1 MRVPDEFF
9 ARWSRPVLIGTAVAC
24 AAALALELAG
34 GGKPSTVLALLAAA
48 AATGVL
54 LYRDWGGPAPVASAP
69 EAVPSDPAPALPPE
83 PEKLLTELAPFIEA
97 LPEATLLVN
106 RDGRV
111 AASNEEAR
119 RQLQFE
125 AQGLRL
131 SAILRHPEILDA
143 AQSAAI
149 DGVSRVVEYEN
160 AAPVE
165 EHYRVYVAPI
175 AWGDETAALMIFHD
189 QTTHIVTERMRADFL
204 ANASHELKTPVTSI
218 SLLIETLSGAAR
230 EDAGARERFL
240 KLMEQQVDR
249 MRRLIDDLL
258 SLSKIEINEHVPP
271 SDRTDLVL
279 VAREAADAMAT
290 VAKLQKVAVT
300 VAPQAAEHFVTGD
313 RFQLTQVAQNL
324 IDNAVKYSPENSVVT
339 VEIGIAD
346 GRDAAAD
353 RAGRQWPEASRISL
367 LAAGAP
373 GARRYVYLRVT
384 DQGPGI
390 PRRHLPRLSE
400 RFFRVERDQ
409 QAYERSGTGL
419 GLAIVKHIVNR
430 HRGGF
435 VVESEPGKGSAFAIY
450 LEEARPNA
458 HPN

>member
-1 MRVPDEFF
+1 MRVPDVFLS
-9 ARWSRPVLIGTAVAC
+9 RLTRPVMVGAGAAC

-34 GGKPSTVLALLAAA
+34 GGRASTLLALLAAGLA
-48 AATGVL
+48 VGFL
-54 LYRDWGGPAPVASAP
+54 LYRDMTETGALSATP
-69 EAVPSDPAPALPPE
+69 EVAPAAPAPE

-97 LPEATLLVN
+97 LPEATLLV
-106 RDGRV
+106 DHEGRV
-111 AASNEEAR
+111 VGSNREAR

-143 AQSAAI
+143 AHGASI
-149 DGVSRVVEYEN
+149 DGITRVVEYEH

-165 EHYRVYVAPI
+165 EHFRVYVAPI
-175 AWGDETAALMIFHD
+175 AWGDDTAALMIFHD

-218 SLLIETLSGAAR
+218 SLLIETLGGAAR
-230 EDAGARERFL
+230 DDVTARERFL
-240 KLMEQQVDR
+240 GLMEQQVDR

-271 SDRTDLVL
+271 NERADMVM
-279 VAREAADAMAT
+279 VAREAADAMTT
-290 VAKLQKVAVT
+290 VAKGRNVT
-300 VAPQAAEHFVTGD
+300 INVAPEAAVLHVTGD
-313 RFQLTQVAQNL
+313 RFQLTQVAQNP
-324 IDNAVKYSPENSVVT
+324 IDNAVKYSPEGGTVQ
-339 VEIGIAD
+339 VEIGVAE
-346 GRDAAAD
+346 GRDTAAD
-353 RAGRQWPEASRISL
+353 RASRQWPEASRISL
-367 LAAGAP
+367 LTPGAP
-373 GARRYVYLRVT
+373 ATRRFVYLRVT

-409 QAYERSGTGL
+409 QAVERPGTGL

-430 HRGGF
+430 HRGGMA
-435 VVESEPGKGSAFAIY
+435 VESEPGRGSAFAIY
-450 LEEARPNA
+450 LEQARPDA
-458 HPN
+458 SGA

>member
-1 MRVPDEFF
+1 MRVPDMFVS
-9 ARWSRPVLIGTAVAC
+9 RWSRPVLISVGAVC
-24 AAALALELAG
+24 ASALVLELAG
-34 GGKPSTVLALLAAA
+34 AGRGWTLLALFLATVAA
-48 AATGVL
+48 GAALWLEGAGRAPAATVVE
-54 LYRDWGGPAPVASAP
+54 APPIPGAP
-69 EAVPSDPAPALPPE
+69 DV
-83 PEKLLTELAPFIEA
+83 EKRLGDLAPLIEA
-97 LPEATLLVN
+97 LPEATLLVD

-111 AASNEEAR
+111 VASNREAR

-143 AQSAAI
+143 SHDAAV
-149 DGVSRVVEYEN
+149 DGVTRVVEYEN

-165 EHYRVYVAPI
+165 EHFRVYVAPI
-175 AWGDETAALMIFHD
+175 AWGEDTAALMIFHD

-218 SLLIETLSGAAR
+218 SLLIETLGGAAR
-230 EDAGARERFL
+230 DDGAARERFL
-240 KLMEQQVDR
+240 GLMEQQVDR

-271 SDRTDLVL
+271 NERADMVL
-279 VAREAADAMAT
+279 IAREAADAMAT
-290 VAKLQKVAVT
+290 VARGRGVT
-300 VAPQAAEHFVTGD
+300 VELVSEAAAHHVTGD

-324 IDNAVKYSPENSVVT
+324 IDNAVKYSNPDGVVT
-339 VEIGIAD
+339 VEIGVAD
-346 GRDAAAD
+346 GREAAAD
-353 RAGRQWPEASRISL
+353 MAARRWPEASRISL
-367 LAAGAP
+367 LTPGAP
-373 GARRYVYLRVT
+373 ASRRYVYLRVS

-409 QAYERSGTGL
+409 QAVEREGTGL

-435 VVESEPGKGSAFAIY
+435 AVESEPGRGSAFAIY
-450 LEEARPNA
+450 LEQARPDA
-458 HPN
+458 GGA

>member
-1 MRVPDEFF
+1 MRVPDMFIS
-9 ARWSRPVLIGTAVAC
+9 RWSRPVLIGVGAVC
-24 AAALALELAG
+24 ASALVLELAG
-34 GGKPSTVLALLAAA
+34 AGRGWTLLALFLATAAA
-48 AATGVL
+48 GAALWLEGAGRAPAATV
-54 LYRDWGGPAPVASAP
+54 V
-69 EAVPSDPAPALPPE
+69 EAPATPGAPDA
-83 PEKLLTELAPFIEA
+83 EKRLGDLAPLIEA
-97 LPEATLLVN
+97 LPEATLLVD

-111 AASNEEAR
+111 VASNREAR

-143 AQSAAI
+143 SHDAAV
-149 DGVSRVVEYEN
+149 DGVTRVVEYEN

-165 EHYRVYVAPI
+165 EHFRVYVAPI
-175 AWGDETAALMIFHD
+175 AWGEDTAALMIFHD

-218 SLLIETLSGAAR
+218 SLLIETLGGAAR
-230 EDAGARERFL
+230 DDGAARERFL
-240 KLMEQQVDR
+240 GLMEQQVDR

-271 SDRTDLVL
+271 NERADMVL
-279 VAREAADAMAT
+279 IAREAADAMAT
-290 VAKLQKVAVT
+290 VARGRGVT
-300 VAPQAAEHFVTGD
+300 VELVSEAAAHHVTGD

-324 IDNAVKYSPENSVVT
+324 IDNAVKYSNPDGVVT
-339 VEIGIAD
+339 VEIGVAD
-346 GRDAAAD
+346 GREAAAD
-353 RAGRQWPEASRISL
+353 MAARRWPEASRISL
-367 LAAGAP
+367 LTPGAP
-373 GARRYVYLRVT
+373 ASRRYVYLRVS

-409 QAYERSGTGL
+409 QAVEREGTGL

-435 VVESEPGKGSAFAIY
+435 AVESEPGRGSAFAIY
-450 LEEARPNA
+450 LEQARPDA
-458 HPN
+458 GGA

>member
-1 MRVPDEFF
+1 MRVPDMFIS
-9 ARWSRPVLIGTAVAC
+9 RWSRPVLIGVGAVC
-24 AAALALELAG
+24 ASALVLELAG
-34 GGKPSTVLALLAAA
+34 AGRGWTLLALFLATVAA
-48 AATGVL
+48 GAALWLEGAGRAPAATV
-54 LYRDWGGPAPVASAP
+54 V
-69 EAVPSDPAPALPPE
+69 EAPATPGAPDA
-83 PEKLLTELAPFIEA
+83 EKRLGDLAPLIEA
-97 LPEATLLVN
+97 LPEATLLVD

-111 AASNEEAR
+111 VASNREAR

-143 AQSAAI
+143 SHDAAV
-149 DGVSRVVEYEN
+149 DGVTRVVEYEN

-165 EHYRVYVAPI
+165 EHFRVYVAPI
-175 AWGDETAALMIFHD
+175 AWGEDTAALMIFHD

-218 SLLIETLSGAAR
+218 SLLIETLGGAAR
-230 EDAGARERFL
+230 DDGAARERFL
-240 KLMEQQVDR
+240 GLMEQQVDR

-271 SDRTDLVL
+271 NERADMVL
-279 VAREAADAMAT
+279 IAREAADAMAT
-290 VAKLQKVAVT
+290 VARGRGVT
-300 VAPQAAEHFVTGD
+300 VELVSEAAAHHVTGD

-324 IDNAVKYSPENSVVT
+324 IDNAVKYSNPDGVVT
-339 VEIGIAD
+339 VEIGVAD
-346 GRDAAAD
+346 GREAAAD
-353 RAGRQWPEASRISL
+353 MAARRWPEASRISL
-367 LAAGAP
+367 LTPGAP
-373 GARRYVYLRVT
+373 ASRRYVFLRVS

-409 QAYERSGTGL
+409 QAVEREGTGL

-435 VVESEPGKGSAFAIY
+435 AVESEPGRGSAFAIY
-450 LEEARPNA
+450 LEQARPDA
-458 HPN
+458 GGA

>member
-9 ARWSRPVLIGTAVAC
+9 ARWSRPVLIGTGVVC

-34 GGKPSTVLALLAAA
+34 GGRPSTVLALFAAA
-48 AATGVL
+48 AAVGVL
-54 LYRDWGGPAPVASAP
+54 LYRERIEPAPPPAASAP
-69 EAVPSDPAPALPPE
+69 MAAETTPAALPE
-83 PEKLLTELAPFIEA
+83 PEKALSELAPFIEA

-111 AASNEEAR
+111 AASNHEAR

-143 AQSAAI
+143 AHSAAI
-149 DGVSRVVEYEN
+149 DGASRVVEYEN

-165 EHYRVYVAPI
+165 EHFRVYVAPI
-175 AWGDETAALMIFHD
+175 AWGEETAALMIFHD

-230 EDAGARERFL
+230 DDAGARERFL

-279 VAREAADAMAT
+279 VAREAADALTT
-290 VAKLQKVAVT
+290 VAKQQQVSVKL
-300 VAPQAAEHFVTGD
+300 APQAGEHFVTGD

-324 IDNAVKYSPENSVVT
+324 IDNAVKYSREGGVVT
-339 VEIGIAD
+339 VEIGVAE

-353 RAGRQWPEASRISL
+353 KAGRQWPDAARIPLLTPGAPASR
-367 LAAGAP
+367 
-373 GARRYVYLRVT
+373 RFVYMRVT
-384 DQGPGI
+384 DEGPGI

-409 QAYERSGTGL
+409 QAVERAGTGL

-435 VVESEPGKGSAFAIY
+435 VVESEPGRGSAFAIY
-450 LEEARPNA
+450 LEEARPHA
-458 HPN
+458 HVS

>member
-1 MRVPDEFF
+1 MRVPDMFVS
-9 ARWSRPVLIGTAVAC
+9 RWSRPVLIGVGAVC
-24 AAALALELAG
+24 ASALVLELAG
-34 GGKPSTVLALLAAA
+34 AGRGWTLLALFLATAAA
-48 AATGVL
+48 GAALWLEGAGRAPAATV
-54 LYRDWGGPAPVASAP
+54 V
-69 EAVPSDPAPALPPE
+69 EAPATPGAPDA
-83 PEKLLTELAPFIEA
+83 EKRLGDLAPLIEA
-97 LPEATLLVN
+97 LPEATLLVD

-111 AASNEEAR
+111 VASNREAR

-143 AQSAAI
+143 SHDAAV
-149 DGVSRVVEYEN
+149 DGVTRVVEYEN

-165 EHYRVYVAPI
+165 EHFRVYVAPI
-175 AWGDETAALMIFHD
+175 AWGEDTAALMIFHD

-218 SLLIETLSGAAR
+218 SLLIETLGGAAR
-230 EDAGARERFL
+230 DDGAARERFL
-240 KLMEQQVDR
+240 GLMEQQVDR

-271 SDRTDLVL
+271 NERADMVL
-279 VAREAADAMAT
+279 IAREAADAMAT
-290 VAKLQKVAVT
+290 VARGRGVT
-300 VAPQAAEHFVTGD
+300 VELVSEAAAHHVTGD

-324 IDNAVKYSPENSVVT
+324 IDNAVKYSNPDGVVT
-339 VEIGIAD
+339 VEIGVAD
-346 GRDAAAD
+346 GREAAAD
-353 RAGRQWPEASRISL
+353 MAARRWPEASRISL
-367 LAAGAP
+367 LTPGAP
-373 GARRYVYLRVT
+373 ASRRYVYLRVS

-409 QAYERSGTGL
+409 QAVEREGTGL

-435 VVESEPGKGSAFAIY
+435 AVESEPGRGSAFAIY
-450 LEEARPNA
+450 LEQARPDA
-458 HPN
+458 GGA

>member
-1 MRVPDEFF
+1 MRVPEVFL
-9 ARWSRPVLIGTAVAC
+9 ARWSRPVMVAAGAAC
-24 AAALALELAG
+24 LAALVLEVTG
-34 GGKPSTVLALLAAA
+34 GGARPSTVLALLLAGLAV
-48 AATGVL
+48 GFL
-54 LYRDWGGPAPVASAP
+54 FYRDVVAAEAAPAPVAEDLA
-69 EAVPSDPAPALPPE
+69 PAPPPE
-83 PEKLLTELAPFIEA
+83 PEKRLTELAPFIEA
-97 LPEATLLVN
+97 LPEATLLMD

-111 AASNEEAR
+111 AASNREAR

-131 SAILRHPEILDA
+131 SAILRHPEILEA
-143 AQSAAI
+143 AERAAVE
-149 DGVSRVVEYEN
+149 GVTRVVEYEN

-165 EHYRVYVAPI
+165 EHFRVYVAPI
-175 AWGDETAALMIFHD
+175 AWGEETAALMIFHD

-218 SLLIETLSGAAR
+218 SLLIETLGGAAR
-230 EDAGARERFL
+230 DDGAARERFL
-240 KLMEQQVDR
+240 GLMEQQVDR

-271 SDRTDLVL
+271 NERADMVM

-290 VAKLQKVAVT
+290 VAKGRNVSIKLAPEVAELDVI
-300 VAPQAAEHFVTGD
+300 GD

-324 IDNAVKYSPENSVVT
+324 IDNAVKYSPEQGTVT
-339 VEIGIAD
+339 VEIGTAE

-353 RAGRQWPEASRISL
+353 RASRQWSEASRISL
-367 LAAGAP
+367 LTPGAP
-373 GARRYVYLRVT
+373 GTRRFVYLRVT

-409 QAYERSGTGL
+409 QAVERPGTGL

-430 HRGGF
+430 HRGGMA
-435 VVESEPGKGSAFAIY
+435 VESEPGRGSAFAIY
-450 LEEARPNA
+450 LEQARAENRSA
-458 HPN
+458 

>member
-1 MRVPDEFF
+1 MRVPDEFL

-34 GGKPSTVLALLAAA
+34 GGRAATVLALLAAA
-48 AATGVL
+48 AAVSL
-54 LYRDWGGPAPVASAP
+54 FLYRDWSEPASAQPPSPALQAAPAPVL
-69 EAVPSDPAPALPPE
+69 PAD
-83 PEKLLTELAPFIEA
+83 PEKELAELAPFIEA

-175 AWGDETAALMIFHD
+175 AWGDDTAALMIFHD

-230 EDAGARERFL
+230 DDAGARERFL

-279 VAREAADAMAT
+279 VAREAADALAT
-290 VAKLQKVAVT
+290 VAKQQQVT
-300 VAPQAAEHFVTGD
+300 VKVAPQGGEHFVTGD

-324 IDNAVKYSPENSVVT
+324 IDNAVKYSREGGAVT
-339 VEIGIAD
+339 VEIGVAE

-353 RAGRQWPEASRISL
+353 KAGRRWADAARIPL
-367 LAAGAP
+367 LTPGAP
-373 GARRYVYLRVT
+373 ATRRFVYMRVT
-384 DQGPGI
+384 DEGPGI

-409 QAYERSGTGL
+409 QAVERSGTGL

-435 VVESEPGKGSAFAIY
+435 VVESEPGRGSAFAIY
-450 LEEARPNA
+450 LEEARPHA
-458 HPN
+458 HAS